1 MKTLMLLSSL
11 VIAFV
16 SSASA
21 ARIQGKVV
29 GVKAG
34 NALEILSQ
42 GRHYGVKLHGIGCPA
57 RNESFG
63 KASRRFVADL
73 VFMADV
79 TLEITAAESD
89 GSFLGKVVLA
99 DGKDLG
105 AEMIKSGMAWWNA
118 QANPEESGLA
128 RLEKNARETYAGLWA
143 TPEDQNDTDWGR
155 EILAQ
160 RDLAGK
166 GVAGLVSSNDNN

>member
-1 MKTLMLLSSL
+1 MKTLMLLCSL
-11 VIAFV
+11 VIAVV
-16 SSASA
+16 STASA

-34 NALEILSQ
+34 NSLEILSQ
-42 GRHYGVKLHGIGCPA
+42 GKVYSVKLHGIGCPA

-63 KASRRFVADL
+63 KTSRRFVADL

-99 DGKDLG
+99 DGKDLS

-118 QANPEESGLA
+118 QANPEEKALA
-128 RLEKNARETYAGLWA
+128 KLEKNARETYAGLWA

-155 EILAQ
+155 DVLAQ
-160 RDLAGK
+160 REMGAK
-166 GVAGLVSSNDNN
+166 GVAGLVSSNDN